1 MFFFIFSYACTDDG
15 STGRSLSLVSKYI
28 HHTFAP
34 YKLQSVSVSGA
45 DQAIRFALILQRTPL
60 QQRNVHHLF
69 VSKDITAQP
78 ISVKPNDQRSSYSPI
93 VRATTNAVEVI
104 PGVRWYKKHKPL
116 KENVAHNVQ
125 CMQANRQ
132 RDESIF
138 VVFLQILHLTAHT
151 LRTLSVDF
159 ESRRLSTMR
168 IRLMPMLVSLTIGY
182 YALFHSEV
190 DESLFLE
197 SADGGMALLPRLR
210 HLDLVGFRIPSRSSD
225 LFDRIARFLI

>member
-138 VVFLQILHLTAHT
+138 VAFLQILHLTAHT

-190 DESLFLE
+190 DESLFLQE
-197 SADGGMALLPRLR
+197 KSGRDGVVTKVEVFGPCGIEDPMET
-210 HLDLVGFRIPSRSSD
+210 V
-225 LFDRIARFLI
+225 